1 MKKNSLLLLVS
12 IIGLG
17 VSSCSYFESFNE
29 KRKEVEEASRPTIQ
43 IKAKAEGKEEAKE
56 EDPLDKAVAEAEGV
70 KREQDVAN
78 LIASTNPEIRVRGSV
93 RGRQDP
99 FSTIAVQPIIEIEE
113 EEPEVVSAN
122 PPNNRNRPENIIST
136 PTIDTLEAPEETTSP
151 TELAEN
157 VLITGLVELGDRIKL
172 IIQAPG
178 EATSRYVD
186 IGQTIANGRVL
197 IKRIE
202 TSFPT
207 PIVILEQDGIE
218 IAKTVGELPEATEN
232 EQAILPPPP
241 PSFGKPVSWLSEYLS
256 DESNNSITR

>member
-1 MKKNSLLLLVS
+1 MKKNSLLLVS
-12 IIGLG
+12 ILGLS

-29 KRKEVEEASRPTIQ
+29 KRKEAEEASKPTIQ
-43 IKAKAEGKEEAKE
+43 IKAKAEGKEEAEE
-56 EDPLDKAVAEAEGV
+56 EDPLAKAVAEAEGV
-70 KREQDVAN
+70 QREQDVVN

-99 FSTIAVQPIIEIEE
+99 FSTITVQPTIEIEE
-113 EEPEVVSAN
+113 EEPEVVTAN
-122 PPNNRNRPENIIST
+122 PPNNRNRPRNIIST
-136 PTIDTLEAPEETTSP
+136 PTIDTLETPEKTTSP

-186 IGQTIANGRVL
+186 IGQTIANGKVL

-207 PIVILEQDGIE
+207 PTVILEQDGIE
-218 IAKTVGELPEATEN
+218 IAKTVGELPQEATED

-256 DESNNSITR
+256 DGSNNSVTR